1 MADRAVALIFHACNL
16 GGDAP
21 GEAPGLA
28 QRMSQ
33 KYRDAYIYAP
43 TDLLHFENGK
53 EDPSG
58 AAEWIMFHNG
68 EKMNSAA
75 EYFWPKNNF

>member
-1 MADRAVALIFHACNL
+1 
-16 GGDAP
+16 
-21 GEAPGLA
+21 
-28 QRMSQ
+28 MSQ